1 MLTSRVATTATRIN
15 YRRHFSTD
23 VSFEQTHPNSRQRVS
38 RKVIVINWRRLRIRE
53 NEKERKEISKR
64 DSYPNFS
71 SMEEKNFS
79 EGIWMELRDQRGTE
93 ERKKERNFALVT
105 CPLLFFS
112 ESPRPDALLAI
123 EFFRGRRK
131 AQHPLWPSF
140 RKMARVRWH
149 QSLRNPLSPPSIAK
163 FENRWILVS
172 RVFQPNS
179 LQEHW
184 EGQSCTREQRY
195 SITNFAFLVPSSR
208 TVARFSGRA
217 VIFIYSNLD
226 AHKIECN
233 DFLFWR

>member
-1 MLTSRVATTATRIN
+1 
-15 YRRHFSTD
+15 
-23 VSFEQTHPNSRQRVS
+23 
-38 RKVIVINWRRLRIRE
+38 
-53 NEKERKEISKR
+53 
-64 DSYPNFS
+64 
-71 SMEEKNFS
+71 
-79 EGIWMELRDQRGTE
+79 MELCDQRGTE

-105 CPLLFFS
+105 CPLLLFS

-131 AQHPLWPSF
+131 ARTLFDHRSGRWPGFDDTKVYETLS
-140 RKMARVRWH
+140 
-149 QSLRNPLSPPSIAK
+149 LSPPSIAK

-195 SITNFAFLVPSSR
+195 SITNFAFLVLSMR
-208 TVARFSGRA
+208 TVARFSDRA

-226 AHKIECN
+226 AHRIECN
-233 DFLFWR
+233 DFLFSR